1 MIRIEG
7 TPRDGLRIIGALRG
21 TVLNPLLEMTDGGEV
36 VLDLSEVSEADAASV
51 RLLACLADGHC
62 RLVNCPKWLALWIDR
77 ERQPSRR
84 STGHEVGRS
93 ES

>member
-36 VLDLSEVSEADAASV
+36 VLDLSEVSEADAANV
-51 RLLACLADGHC
+51 RLLAWLAEGRC
-62 RLVNCPKWLALWIDR
+62 RLVNSPQWLGLWIDR
-77 ERQPSRR
+77 ERRQSRR
-84 STGHEVGRS
+84 ATGHEVGRS